1 VPTTLRITDVTAISD
16 FMAFVE
22 KKTQIRWYRGTG
34 DSSHTLK
41 PSLYRHGTKATD
53 EEFNNLEL
61 EVISRFRQRSIPYLL
76 APLSDD
82 ALSTLFLM
90 QHFKVPTRLLDW
102 TENPYVALYF
112 ALTTAPSHLDGANV
126 VHDCDAAIW
135 VLDPAAWNSKA
146 VDFTPPVGIVSPPNN
161 DVLNS
166 YLPSKDITYRKD
178 EPVALYG
185 TYNSPRIV
193 AQRGTFCL
201 FGKSLKP
208 MEETYVDKEY
218 PQDCLE
224 KLRIPKDHIGALLKS
239 LMRIGITDSVVY
251 PDLDGLA
258 FEIRREFGFFGIYA

>member
-1 VPTTLRITDVTAISD
+1 
-16 FMAFVE
+16 MGFVE
-22 KKTQIRWYRGTG
+22 RKTQIRWYRGCG
-34 DSSHTLK
+34 DSSHELK
-41 PSLYRHGTKATD
+41 PSLYRHPAKTTG
-53 EEFNNLEL
+53 EEFNDLEL

-112 ALTTAPSHLDGANV
+112 ALTTARSHLDGPNV
-126 VHDCDAAIW
+126 VHDCEATIW

-146 VDFTPPVGIVSPPNN
+146 VDFSTPVGIVSPPNN

-185 TYNSPRIV
+185 MYNSPRIV

-201 FGKSLKP
+201 FGKSRKP
-208 MEETYVDKEY
+208 MEATYIDKDY

-224 KLRIPKDHIGALLKS
+224 KLVIPRNHIGPLLKS

-251 PDLDGLA
+251 PDLYGLA
-258 FEIRREFGFFGIYA
+258 FEIRREFGFFGTYA

>member
-1 VPTTLRITDVTAISD
+1 MPTSLCVTEVTTISD

-22 KKTQIRWYRGTG
+22 KKTQIRWYRGAG
-34 DSSHTLK
+34 DSDYDLK
-41 PSLYRHGTKATD
+41 PSLYRHLSKTTD
-53 EEFNNLEL
+53 DEFNDLEL

-82 ALSTLFLM
+82 ALNTLFLM

-112 ALTTAPSHLDGANV
+112 ALTTARSLLNGPDV

-146 VDFTPPVGIVSPPNN
+146 VAFTPPVGIVSPPNN
-161 DVLNS
+161 EVLNS
-166 YLPSKDITYRKD
+166 YLPSKDITYRKG

-185 TYNSPRIV
+185 MYNSPRIV

-201 FGKSLKP
+201 FGKSRKP
-208 MEETYVDKEY
+208 METTYIDNGY
-218 PQDCLE
+218 PQDSLE
-224 KLRIPKDHIGALLKS
+224 KLLIPRDQINGLLKS

-258 FEIRREFGFFGIYA
+258 LEIRRAFGFFGTYA